1 MEDEDKNSKSIGSNT
16 VWVRPPPSA
25 LKSSLKSKDF
35 WLLFFLTHFFSYFC
49 VLGENADDGIGRGH
63 FAGEIQMCIN
73 VACCADVA
81 VPQPLLNFLQAHPVG
96 IKQTGA
102 GRGNGYASSGVLPEN
117 LGNAGSGNRAESAFP
132 LYKVWPCTRIRAGNT
147 STHSTVVNFKNT
159 ESFNPC
165 PERATVTTTA
175 LNSEKH
181 P

>member
-1 MEDEDKNSKSIGSNT
+1 MADDVDSKSIGSNT

-81 VPQPLLNFLQAHPVG
+81 VTEPLLNLFQAHTIGVEQAGAAMPLRYNYDKPEKPRTSRVFG
-96 IKQTGA
+96 YLARFFILFQTEK
-102 GRGNGYASSGVLPEN
+102 SSRE
-117 LGNAGSGNRAESAFP
+117 
-132 LYKVWPCTRIRAGNT
+132 
-147 STHSTVVNFKNT
+147 VVI
-159 ESFNPC
+159 S
-165 PERATVTTTA
+165 
-175 LNSEKH
+175 
-181 P
+181 